1 MMLVHIGQPEIASR
15 VHNAWLKTIEDG
27 IHTYDIFKEGISK
40 QKVGT
45 KEFAEAIVARLGQTP
60 ETLKVA
66 KYATAESK
74 RKDWTPST
82 APPAK
87 MDLVGVDLYMPSN
100 SASVQ
105 EFGDKLKAIT
115 EGSMELRMIDNR
127 GTIVWPGSFP
137 ETFLT
142 DAFRCRFQ
150 PKDSNEVITQKQV
163 ISLMEKVTAAGHD
176 IVKTETLRNYDGKAG
191 YTLAQGQ

>member
-1 MMLVHIGQPEIASR
+1 MMLVHIGQPDIASR
-15 VHNAWLKTIEDG
+15 VHNAWLKTMEDG
-27 IHTYDIFKEGISK
+27 IHTYDIFKEGVSK

-45 KEFAEAIVARLGQTP
+45 KEFAQAVVARLGQLP

-66 KYATAESK
+66 KYAAAEHK

-82 APPAK
+82 APKPVSE
-87 MDLVGVDLYMPSN
+87 LVGVDLYMGSPDVP
-100 SASVQ
+100 VQ
-105 EFGDKLKAIT
+105 EFGDKLKAIS
-115 EGSMELRMIDNR
+115 EGPLELLMIDNR

-142 DAFRCRFQ
+142 DSFRCRFQ
-150 PKDSNEVITQKQV
+150 PKQGGAAVTQHDVIGLMQKV
-163 ISLMEKVTAAGHD
+163 VAAGHD
-176 IVKTETLRNYDGKAG
+176 IIKTETLRNFDGKAG